1 MTTITFGG
9 NEVKLDGKAV
19 EVGQHIDSFNVV
31 NSELKDVEPLKE
43 YAGTK
48 KLISVVPSLDTGVCQ
63 VQTKTFY
70 NKAADVENTQLI
82 TISNDLPFAQK
93 RFCADEGIENAVTF
107 SDHKDLSFAK
117 QFGTL
122 MPHLRLQARS
132 VFVLDEDDNVVYA
145 EYVPEG
151 TNEPDYDKAIDALKN
166 I

>member
-9 NEVKLDGKAV
+9 NEVTLDGKAV
-19 EVGQHIDSFNVV
+19 DKGQQIESFKVV
-31 NSELKDVEPLKE
+31 NNELKDVEPLKE
-43 YAGTK
+43 FKGTK

-70 NKAADVENTQLI
+70 SKVADVENTQLI

-93 RFCADEGIENAVTF
+93 RFCADEGIDNAITL
-107 SDHKDLSFAK
+107 SDHKDLEFAK

-122 MPHLRLQARS
+122 MPNLRLQARS
-132 VFVLDEDDNVVYA
+132 VFILDEDDKVVYF

-151 TNEPDYDKAIDALKN
+151 TNEPDYEKAIEALKS